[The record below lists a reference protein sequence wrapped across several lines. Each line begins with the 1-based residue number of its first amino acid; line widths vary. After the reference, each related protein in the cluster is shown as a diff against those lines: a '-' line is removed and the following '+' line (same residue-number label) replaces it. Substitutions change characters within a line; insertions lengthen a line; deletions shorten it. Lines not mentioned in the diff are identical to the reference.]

1 MPKFSFF
8 DARKNMIDNQ
18 LRPNKVRA
26 GALLQRFMDVPREE
40 FADSTHQHQAYA
52 DGLLP
57 IKIDR
62 VMFAPMTLA
71 RMLQSLDL
79 CEEDNVLIL
88 AGGTGYTAAIIAPL
102 VKKVT
107 LVEEDGYLLD
117 IAQKESLEQNLTN
130 IEFKQD
136 KPEKGAPEK
145 GPFSCIIFDAAIE
158 EIPEEINAQLKD
170 GGKIAAVFTEEG
182 DTKHATIFTKTGKT
196 LFANALFETKAQVL
210 NNFKKQERFVF

>member
-8 DARKNMIDNQ
+8 EARKNMVDNQ

-26 GALLQRFMDVPREE
+26 GTLLQRFMDVPREE
-40 FADSTHQHQAYA
+40 FADSSHQHQAYA
-52 DGLLP
+52 DTLFP
-57 IKIDR
+57 IKTDR

-79 CEEDNVLIL
+79 SQEDNVLIL

-102 VKKVT
+102 VQKVT

-117 IAQKESLEQNLTN
+117 IAKKEALEQNITN
-130 IEFKQD
+130 IEFKQG
-136 KPEKGAPEK
+136 KPEKGAPEE

-158 EIPEEINAQLKD
+158 EIPEEIIRQLKD

-196 LFANALFETKAQVL
+196 LFSNALFETKAQVL
-210 NNFKKQERFVF
+210 SNFKKQERFVF